1 MESQPWIVPPL
12 RARVGVVLPP
22 ANPTVEEEMR
32 ALLPPGVRLHATRLP
47 AMAGDLRTRTDRY
60 VEQYPDALRSFGAL
74 ALDAVLIAQT
84 GASYRLGPAGD
95 RALNA
100 ELSAQRGAPVETVS
114 VSILEALGH
123 LGCASLYLLSPYPA
137 WLTERSVAYWTAA
150 GFTHAG
156 VTQMSDDF
164 VAYDL
169 GTAEVVAALRK
180 LAVPRGVPVLMSG
193 TGMTTLDAI
202 RLARPELG
210 VPLLSSNLCGA
221 WSVLRRLRVA
231 PPPGTFDVLAPE
243 LATALT

>member
-12 RARVGVVLPP
+12 GARVGVVLPP

-32 ALLPPGVRLHATRLP
+32 ALLPPSVRLHATRLP
-47 AMAGDLRTRTDRY
+47 VGAGDLKVRTDRY

-84 GASYRLGPAGD
+84 GASYRLGPDGD
-95 RALNA
+95 RTLNA
-100 ELSAQRGAPVETVS
+100 ELSALRGAHVETVS

-150 GFTHAG
+150 GFKLAG
-156 VTQMSDDF
+156 VTQMADDF

-169 GTAEVVAALRK
+169 GTSEVVAALRR
-180 LAVPRGVPVLMSG
+180 LDVPRGVPVLMSG

-202 RLARPELG
+202 RLAWPALG

-221 WSVLRRLRVA
+221 WSLLRRLRIA
-231 PPPGTFDVLAPE
+231 PLPGTFDVVAPSLAGA
-243 LATALT
+243 LA